1 MGKDVVVLGRKDR
14 PWREAMDQTEKE
26 LRISLSCGNKP
37 WGSHPQSKASLF
49 VQLST
54 QMVLNAAFV
63 RAKSPTGMNQAARG

>member
-1 MGKDVVVLGRKDR
+1 MERNISRKAQAEPSLGKNVVVLGRKDG

-37 WGSHPQSKASLF
+37 GGG
-49 VQLST
+49 VTICTIST

-63 RAKSPTGMNQAARG
+63 